1 MGADFVFS
9 AAPAPRWDDEE
20 LIKQPTETEI
30 MWVREEI
37 IRRIVWTEANVE
49 NAVCYF
55 ADFGDYEGSD
65 QEAGALAVDALVNLV
80 EMWHDRRDIGWL
92 STGDDREPWIVTGGM
107 TWGDDP
113 TDSYAVIAFACETG
127 VFDEP
132 FVRPVYDDPDEQE
145 VA

>member
-30 MWVREEI
+30 AWVRQTI
-37 IRRIVWTEANVE
+37 VGRIVWNEATVE
-49 NAVCYF
+49 NAECYF
-55 ADFGDYEGSD
+55 YDADDGSIKN
-65 QEAGALAVDALVNLV
+65 ARRLAVDALVNLV
-80 EMWHDRRDIGWL
+80 ETWHDRRDLGWL

-113 TDSYAVIAFACETG
+113 TDSYAVVAFACEAG